1 MRRRIRLAALVGMLP
16 AVALA
21 APPLPGVGADGR
33 GVTVSGI
40 SSGGYMAVQFQV
52 VYSKR
57 VRGAGI
63 IAAGPYDCAQ
73 GSSIRALKHCMSP
86 TWWASPP
93 GPAEV
98 KARMEPRARL
108 GLIDPPASLADDRVW
123 MLGGAADT
131 TVEPPVMDALEAFY
145 RQWVPAGAIRRVRL
159 PEAGH
164 AMISVADGK
173 ANACGTSEPPYI
185 NRCGDFDA
193 AGELLRHLLGPLEPR
208 RAPDAGALLTFDQ
221 RPFIDG
227 PPADISMAEQ
237 GFVYLPAACRAGG
250 CRVHVAFHGC
260 RQGEDQI
267 GRRFVEGAGYNP
279 WAEANRLIVLYP
291 QTVARTGWVAG
302 SYRWILNPKG
312 CWDWWG
318 YSSAD
323 YATRNGPQLEAVR
336 RMVDRLQQPAR

>member
-98 KARMEPRARL
+98 KLRMEPRARL

-173 ANACGTSEPPYI
+173 ANACLLAFLARGLGVSRSAVTLKS
-185 NRCGDFDA
+185 GDCSRHKVVDIRGITPEAA
-193 AGELLRHLLGPLEPR
+193 AGLLPVKE
-208 RAPDAGALLTFDQ
+208 
-221 RPFIDG
+221 
-227 PPADISMAEQ
+227 
-237 GFVYLPAACRAGG
+237 
-250 CRVHVAFHGC
+250 
-260 RQGEDQI
+260 
-267 GRRFVEGAGYNP
+267 
-279 WAEANRLIVLYP
+279 
-291 QTVARTGWVAG
+291 
-302 SYRWILNPKG
+302 
-312 CWDWWG
+312 
-318 YSSAD
+318 
-323 YATRNGPQLEAVR
+323 
-336 RMVDRLQQPAR
+336 